1 MSRIIEARASDEQ
14 CTVSI
19 QWASA
24 HVLECVQFSENL
36 LDILRCFFYPWKLGY
51 LFSGFEC
58 VFCVCMWECIFAVVI
73 CRLGLYLSKNLSFI
87 IVRVNR
93 FDKYMF
99 VCLFLF
105 VCLSQVYV
113 VFFPLVLLIDG
124 TLHKYNHTHERK
136 KNRPFN
142 NKNQIFIVCTS
153 TNTHIVCWVRL
164 SLNISNWIFIK
175 FTWIPCFVGFQWE
188 NCIQFENSVDVFN

>member
-142 NKNQIFIVCTS
+142 NKN
-153 TNTHIVCWVRL
+153 
-164 SLNISNWIFIK
+164 
-175 FTWIPCFVGFQWE
+175 
-188 NCIQFENSVDVFN
+188 